1 MRTGVCAAALLALPS
16 LALADP
22 ASSDFSQQM
31 FDQQSDQQLGPW
43 AHTKVNVPQIS
54 GSGMNGSSSVDL
66 SAISAG
72 QGGTSSGN
80 GAAMQ
85 AVGSALSVPLAVV
98 GGTGGASPLGSG
110 AGAGGLSP
118 GAIGAGATGSALGAL
133 NIGLGGLSH

>member
-1 MRTGVCAAALLALPS
+1 MCAVALLALPS

-22 ASSDFSQQM
+22 ASSNFSEQM

-43 AHTKVNVPQIS
+43 AHSKVNVPQIS

-72 QGGTSSGN
+72 QGVTGGGN
-80 GAAMQ
+80 SAAMQ

-98 GGTGGASPLGSG
+98 GATGGADSLIVSG
-110 AGAGGLSP
+110 AGAGGVSP
-118 GAIGAGATGSALGAL
+118 GAIGAGVTSSALGAL